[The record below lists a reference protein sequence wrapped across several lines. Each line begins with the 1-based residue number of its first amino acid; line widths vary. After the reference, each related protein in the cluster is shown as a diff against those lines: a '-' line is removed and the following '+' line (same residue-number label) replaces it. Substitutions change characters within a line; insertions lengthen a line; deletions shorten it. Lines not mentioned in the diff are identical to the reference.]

1 MPPSCQKDV
10 DKNLFFFFLTHF
22 EDTYHPDAD
31 CTSDSLHLR
40 ECKRWFVFKK
50 SDYLRISHKAAISVP
65 TMFLRVGHKQ
75 FVQGVRE
82 ANQWCLGD
90 QSSVLLFAMHDKVLL
105 FKLSAMKHKFGINF
119 GDTVICPAGTICPS
133 SSAANSRCLF
143 GLGRV
148 LSFISFRFKYYSGF
162 LVLQNKST
170 VQPKNWIT
178 AHTGMKSEAQILS
191 CYSFLYWFVHYLW
204 SFTTVYNKYSLVLRC
219 AVLCIVLY
227 LEMVDFT
234 RMQLSVTVQTQRIEF
249 KFTWKESWNIGLA
262 LCQVTHER
270 PYRTHDV
277 MTPQKP
283 GLLLVMLLWIRLSF
297 WFHKNQKAT
306 WQTPF

>member
-1 MPPSCQKDV
+1 MPERRWQKSF
-10 DKNLFFFFLTHF
+10 FFFFLTHF

-234 RMQLSVTVQTQRIEF
+234 RMQLSVTVQTQNWVQIHMEGELKYRFGFVPSYPWETIYPWCHDTS
-249 KFTWKESWNIGLA
+249 KTWPSLSNATLNTT
-262 LCQVTHER
+262 Q
-270 PYRTHDV
+270 
-277 MTPQKP
+277 
-283 GLLLVMLLWIRLSF
+283 LLIS
-297 WFHKNQKAT
+297 
-306 WQTPF
+306 